1 MSNLEDEMLEQIGKQ
16 YAASLAQSMRQTV
29 NDIFKKEWLNYQTP
43 DYYAKRKYGKYTIYN
58 KEGWRVAWGL
68 NEKEMK
74 NYMKLLKKEE

>member
-1 MSNLEDEMLEQIGKQ
+1 MSTLEDLVLADQAKAFREVVDEVFKREYLNRQ
-16 YAASLAQSMRQTV
+16 YQ
-29 NDIFKKEWLNYQTP
+29 EP
-43 DYYAKRKYGKYTIYN
+43 DYYAKRRYGKYTIYN